1 MANCGAD
8 EVGKLMMVQ
17 LGESSP
23 RRRHDDGLK
32 IANWFLGHHTTI
44 MLDNTGRDDLLPA
57 IDGIDGMVLVMT
69 CSMNVPIVGHV
80 ERL

>member
-23 RRRHDDGLK
+23 RRRDDDGLK
-32 IANWFLGHHTTI
+32 I
-44 MLDNTGRDDLLPA
+44 D
-57 IDGIDGMVLVMT
+57 
-69 CSMNVPIVGHV
+69 
-80 ERL
+80 